1 MYYHYIKGSAALCE
15 GETPDERRLREFD
28 ELYTAWRLASR
39 KGYLYFEG
47 NGVQGLA
54 NLMASPDNYA
64 FFQDR
69 RSHAL
74 TRFGVPVD
82 SLLPM
87 RLGQLA
93 LQKFSQ
99 YKDLYQ
105 IAGAYVSIGKYLNAH
120 SHYTEALDT
129 LKLALECVNDHHRLF
144 YDCHDSL
151 DWLKAFDRR
160 DTICA
165 EKAWMEQKLKTV
177 PEWISRIREQ
187 LSVSYAG
194 LGMKKNQTITAIFT
208 WISLKIHARIKNW
221 KAAIRHWKRRR
232 DNSTSCCHW
241 SLWASCLYPS
251 SSGFSTS
258 VPKTGTECISAVC
271 S

>member
-1 MYYHYIKGSAALCE
+1 MYYYYLQQRPEAVASINEVTKKQELLADTNQLLYYHYIKGSAALCE

-28 ELYTAWRLASR
+28 ELYTAWQLASR
-39 KGYLYFEG
+39 KG
-47 NGVQGLA
+47 
-54 NLMASPDNYA
+54 
-64 FFQDR
+64 
-69 RSHAL
+69 SHAL

-151 DWLKAFDRR
+151 AES
-160 DTICA
+160 ICPSRYDLCGEGMDGA
-165 EKAWMEQKLKTV
+165 ETENRARV
-177 PEWISRIREQ
+177 D
-187 LSVSYAG
+187 
-194 LGMKKNQTITAIFT
+194 FT
-208 WISLKIHARIKNW
+208 YS
-221 KAAIRHWKRRR
+221 
-232 DNSTSCCHW
+232 
-241 SLWASCLYPS
+241 
-251 SSGFSTS
+251 
-258 VPKTGTECISAVC
+258 
-271 S
+271 

>member
-1 MYYHYIKGSAALCE
+1 MNYARSEFYIVSAVYYYYLQQRPEAVASINEVTDNQELLADTNQLLYYHYIKGSAALCE
-15 GETPDERRLREFD
+15 GETPDEQRLREFD
-28 ELYTAWRLASR
+28 ELYTTWRLASR

-54 NLMASPDNYA
+54 NLMASPENYE
-64 FFQDR
+64 FFRDR

-120 SHYTEALDT
+120 SHYTELLT
-129 LKLALECVNDHHRLF
+129 R
-144 YDCHDSL
+144 
-151 DWLKAFDRR
+151 
-160 DTICA
+160 
-165 EKAWMEQKLKTV
+165 
-177 PEWISRIREQ
+177 
-187 LSVSYAG
+187 
-194 LGMKKNQTITAIFT
+194 
-208 WISLKIHARIKNW
+208 
-221 KAAIRHWKRRR
+221 
-232 DNSTSCCHW
+232 
-241 SLWASCLYPS
+241 
-251 SSGFSTS
+251 
-258 VPKTGTECISAVC
+258 
-271 S
+271 

>member
-1 MYYHYIKGSAALCE
+1 
-15 GETPDERRLREFD
+15 
-28 ELYTAWRLASR
+28 
-39 KGYLYFEG
+39 
-47 NGVQGLA
+47 
-54 NLMASPDNYA
+54 
-64 FFQDR
+64 
-69 RSHAL
+69 
-74 TRFGVPVD
+74 
-82 SLLPM
+82 M

-194 LGMKKNQTITAIFT
+194 LGMKEKSDYNRNIYLDILEDTRQDKELESRYQA
-208 WISLKIHARIKNW
+208 LE
-221 KAAIRHWKRRR
+221 RRR

>member
-1 MYYHYIKGSAALCE
+1 MLADTNQLLYYHYIKGSAALCE

-177 PEWISRIREQ
+177 
-187 LSVSYAG
+187 
-194 LGMKKNQTITAIFT
+194 
-208 WISLKIHARIKNW
+208 
-221 KAAIRHWKRRR
+221 
-232 DNSTSCCHW
+232 NS
-241 SLWASCLYPS
+241 
-251 SSGFSTS
+251 
-258 VPKTGTECISAVC
+258 
-271 S
+271 